1 MRSAAEPRRIFW
13 ASALGLLAADIV
25 TKRIAENTL
34 LPIPPVRVLGEWLQ
48 LRLVYNQGA
57 AFGLH
62 LGPFSRWFFLG
73 FAVLAVFVL
82 NALSRSA
89 LPGDRFRQI
98 ACGLVTGGA
107 IGNLLDRVRSARG
120 VVDFIDIGVGSY
132 RWPTFNIADIAVT
145 CGAIALA
152 LSFWRE
158 DVQRSETASA
168 G

>member
-1 MRSAAEPRRIFW
+1 MPSAAERRLF
-13 ASALGLLAADIV
+13 AVTAALVIVFDLV
-25 TKRIAENTL
+25 TKAAAEAHLT
-34 LPIPPVRVLGEWLQ
+34 RVTGLSVFGEWFQ

-89 LPGDRFRQI
+89 HRRATGSARSR
-98 ACGLVTGGA
+98 CGLVTGGA

-120 VVDFIDIGVGSY
+120 VVDFIDIGLGSY

-145 CGAIALA
+145 CGALALA

-168 G
+168 R

>member
-1 MRSAAEPRRIFW
+1 MPSAAERRLF
-13 ASALGLLAADIV
+13 AVMAAMVIVFDLV
-25 TKRIAENTL
+25 TKAAAEAHLTRVTGV
-34 LPIPPVRVLGEWLQ
+34 PVFGEWFQ
-48 LRLVYNQGA
+48 FRLVYNQGA

-73 FAVLAVFVL
+73 FAVLAVVVL

>member
-1 MRSAAEPRRIFW
+1 MPSAAERRLF
-13 ASALGLLAADIV
+13 AVMAAMVIVFDLV
-25 TKRIAENTL
+25 TKAAAEAHLTRVTGV
-34 LPIPPVRVLGEWLQ
+34 PVFGEWFQ
-48 LRLVYNQGA
+48 FRLVYNQGA

-73 FAVLAVFVL
+73 FAVLAVVVL

-168 G
+168 R

>member
-1 MRSAAEPRRIFW
+1 MPSAAERRLF
-13 ASALGLLAADIV
+13 ALTAAVVIVLDLV
-25 TKRIAENTL
+25 TKAAAEAHLMRVTGV
-34 LPIPPVRVLGEWLQ
+34 PVIGDWFQ

-89 LPGDRFRQI
+89 VPGDRFRQV

-107 IGNLLDRVRSARG
+107 IGNLLDRIRSARG
-120 VVDFIDIGVGSY
+120 VVDFLDIGVGSY
-132 RWPTFNIADIAVT
+132 RWPTFNVADIAVT
-145 CGAIALA
+145 CGAFALA

-158 DVQRSETASA
+158 DVRRSETASA

>member
-1 MRSAAEPRRIFW
+1 MPSAAERRLF
-13 ASALGLLAADIV
+13 AVTAATVIVLDPV
-25 TKRIAENTL
+25 TKAAAEAYLTS
-34 LPIPPVRVLGEWLQ
+34 VTGVSVVGDWFQ

-89 LPGDRFRQI
+89 MPGDRFRQI

-120 VVDFIDIGVGSY
+120 VVDFIDIGLGSY

-145 CGAIALA
+145 CGALALA